1 MNDIDL
7 FRRARPDIAPLDE
20 PTAEEIRRAVF
31 GAGTSAR
38 TAARRMTAR
47 RALTAVLAVASAAAL
62 VVAVTRGDGTQSVAP
77 ATPTDSVSTATT
89 IPAESTIASTPS
101 GPSPVVDWHLDPD
114 SRFRESEEWFA
125 LSEAARE
132 AFIGRCMSAAGFDY
146 HGSPYDTD
154 TELASAAA
162 GIQPGTYEAAYFGA
176 GGEGGG
182 CLDDAVG
189 SIFGTM
195 SAQVRAEEV
204 RSWASAE
211 WRRTALSDP
220 VVQSALEV
228 LAACAR
234 ERGVEVRD
242 VASSPSKALDDVA
255 EGMSQ
260 QTIGDP
266 RLAEVQA
273 NMSDDMDLQSYR
285 QAVEELHAVS
295 AVVQNEWC
303 PTFTAFGD
311 LLDDRT
317 DAAGVAWIE
326 ANPSTMADLEGEFAE
341 DIVRF
346 QYIIEH
352 DGELP
357 PS

>member
-1 MNDIDL
+1 MNDLDV

-20 PTAEEIRRAVF
+20 ATAEDIRRAVF
-31 GAGTSAR
+31 GAGTPTR
-38 TAARRMTAR
+38 TSVSRLNGRRVMAVAV
-47 RALTAVLAVASAAAL
+47 ALAASAAL
-62 VVAVTRGDGTQSVAP
+62 FIAVTRGDGTRSISP
-77 ATPTDSVSTATT
+77 ATPTDSLSTVTT
-89 IPAESTIASTPS
+89 VTTGQTVAAPSTDPPPTD
-101 GPSPVVDWHLDPD
+101 DWHLDPG
-114 SRFRESEEWFA
+114 SRFGESEEWFA
-125 LSEAARE
+125 LFQAARE

-162 GIQPGTYEAAYFGA
+162 GIQPGTYEAAYFGD
-176 GGEGGG
+176 GGQGGG
-182 CLDDAVG
+182 CLDDAFG

-204 RSWASAE
+204 RSWASLE

-220 VVQSALEV
+220 EVLSALEI

-234 ERGVEVRD
+234 ERGAEVRD
-242 VASSPSKALDDVA
+242 VGSAPSKALEDIY
-255 EGMSQ
+255 EGMTE
-260 QTIGDP
+260 QTGDDP

-273 NMSDDMDLQSYR
+273 TTPDNLYVHSWEEIR
-285 QAVEELHAVS
+285 AVVET
-295 AVVQNEWC
+295 VQNEWC
-303 PTFTAFGD
+303 PTLGAFNE

-326 ANPSTMADLEGEFAE
+326 ANPDTMAEIDAEFAE
-341 DIVRF
+341 DMTRF
-346 QYIIEH
+346 QYIIDH

>member
-1 MNDIDL
+1 MNDLDI
-7 FRRARPDIAPLDE
+7 FRRARPDIAPLDDT
-20 PTAEEIRRAVF
+20 TAEEIRRAVF
-31 GAGTSAR
+31 GAGTSTR

-47 RALTAVLAVASAAAL
+47 RALTAALAVASTAAL
-62 VVAVTRGDGTQSVAP
+62 AVSVTRGDGTQSVAP
-77 ATPTDSVSTATT
+77 ATPTNSVSTATT
-89 IPAESTIASTPS
+89 IAVASTIASTPS

-132 AFIGRCMSAAGFDY
+132 AFVGRCMSAAGFDY
-146 HGSPYDTD
+146 HGSPYETD
-154 TELASAAA
+154 TELANAAA

-189 SIFGTM
+189 TIFGTM

-204 RSWASAE
+204 RSWASVE

-220 VVQSALEV
+220 EVQSALEV

-234 ERGVEVRD
+234 EHGVEVRD
-242 VASSPSKALDDVA
+242 VASLPSKALDDVA
-255 EGMSQ
+255 KGMSL
-260 QTIGDP
+260 QTIGDR

-273 NMSDDMDLQSYR
+273 TTPDNRYVHSMEEM
-285 QAVEELHAVS
+285 QAVARD
-295 AVVQNEWC
+295 VQNEWC